1 MVPRVNN
8 AKKRWGWCYDAKYKI
23 IRYHIITN
31 LMTCHTCFWIP
42 NSPLLIFVCGLPST
56 LSIGTF
62 LQEWFFSQS
71 VSCLA
76 TDSGLVN
83 FTWIVA
89 ISEIFVS
96 TQACRSAPTY
106 LLNTAY
112 VTQHP
117 TSATYNI
124 HRKLVMTHVV
134 SF

>member
-1 MVPRVNN
+1 
-8 AKKRWGWCYDAKYKI
+8 
-23 IRYHIITN
+23 
-31 LMTCHTCFWIP
+31 MTSHLFLDP
-42 NSPLLIFVCGLPST
+42 QFSSPLFVCGLPYALST
-56 LSIGTF
+56 GTF
-62 LQEWFFSQS
+62 LQEWTFFQS

-83 FTWIVA
+83 LIVA
-89 ISEIFVS
+89 IFEIFVS
-96 TQACRSAPTY
+96 TQACHSAPTY

-124 HRKLVMTHVV
+124 HRKLVMTHAV